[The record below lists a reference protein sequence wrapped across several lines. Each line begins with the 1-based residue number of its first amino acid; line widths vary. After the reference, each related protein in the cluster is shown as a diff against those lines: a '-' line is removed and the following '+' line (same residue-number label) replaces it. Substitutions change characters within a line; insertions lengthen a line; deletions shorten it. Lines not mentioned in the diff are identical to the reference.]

1 MTVLLVLF
9 TLILFLTIDYFVQ
22 RARGAKAAESLQPV
36 FSLAT
41 KIPHDVRLAQNHTW
55 AKSDQQG
62 DLIIG
67 LDDLLAKLVTPI
79 EKIILPPVDTMVS
92 TAKPDIAVQQGGKR
106 LEFAAPV
113 DGRVIEVNRDATLR
127 PAITGHDPYGSGWL
141 VKIRPSNGGIDRYS
155 TFDGEKARAWLK
167 EQSQLVKEF
176 FVPRMPSA
184 HFATLQDGGLAADG
198 LLQLFNADVWRE
210 FQQSFV
216 TLHDHPESSP
226 EMAAEVSL

>member
-22 RARGAKAAESLQPV
+22 RSRTARAAESLQPV
-36 FSLAT
+36 FSRAS
-41 KIPHDVRLAQNHTW
+41 KIPHDVGLAQNHTW
-55 AKSDQQG
+55 AKSDQHG

-79 EKIILPPVDTMVS
+79 DEIILPPVDTVVS
-92 TAKPDIAVQQGGKR
+92 TAKRDIAVQQGGKR

-141 VKIRPSNGGIDRYS
+141 VKIRPTNGGINRYL
-155 TFDGEKARAWLK
+155 TFDGEKARTWLK
-167 EQSQLVKEF
+167 EQNELVKEF
-176 FVPRMPSA
+176 FIPRMPSA

-198 LLQLFNADVWRE
+198 LLRLFNADVWRE

-216 TLHDHPESSP
+216 TLHDHPGTSQ
-226 EMAAEVSL
+226 EMAGEVSL